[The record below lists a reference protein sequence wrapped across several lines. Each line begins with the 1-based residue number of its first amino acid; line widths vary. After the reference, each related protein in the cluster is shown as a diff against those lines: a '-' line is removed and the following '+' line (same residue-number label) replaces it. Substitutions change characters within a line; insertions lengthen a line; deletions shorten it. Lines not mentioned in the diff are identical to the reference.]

1 MQREEKLLLMMSAS
15 LTFQTVHHR
24 NQHKGAAKLRSPLQI
39 AIWRPLPGTRD
50 GTLMAFNDLGPR
62 ARHQIEATRTDIL
75 CTPIRRHRLCMTLL
89 LTTQGSVH
97 HPRTSD
103 IERDPRKGIR
113 QNTIKHMP
121 VGGGGLALDMMA
133 AHVAMVIPRLATL
146 GLKLRKAWCS
156 GIMRS
161 F

>member
-1 MQREEKLLLMMSAS
+1 MMTAS
-15 LTFQTVHHR
+15 LTFQTVYHR

-39 AIWRPLPGTRD
+39 AICRPLPGNRD
-50 GTLMAFNDLGPR
+50 GTLRAFNDLGPG
-62 ARHQIEATRTDIL
+62 ARHQIEATQTDIL
-75 CTPIRRHRLCMTLL
+75 RTPISGHRLCMTLL

-121 VGGGGLALDMMA
+121 VGGGGLVLDTRAAL
-133 AHVAMVIPRLATL
+133 VVMVIPRLAMFDP
-146 GLKLRKAWCS
+146 KLRKAWCS